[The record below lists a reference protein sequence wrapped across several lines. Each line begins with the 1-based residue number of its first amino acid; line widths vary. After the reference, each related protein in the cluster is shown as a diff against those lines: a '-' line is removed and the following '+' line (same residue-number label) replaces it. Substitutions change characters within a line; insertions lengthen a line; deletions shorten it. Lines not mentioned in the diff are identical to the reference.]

1 MAVRQ
6 HFCISIDKR
15 IDMTIKK
22 STNARRAIKQIKR
35 KNAGATAVAKAAPKK
50 EFNDDKNNTLEGY
63 DENEYDGQDKADE
76 KRRKA

>member
-1 MAVRQ
+1 M
-6 HFCISIDKR
+6 
-15 IDMTIKK
+15 KK
-22 STNARRAIKQIKR
+22 SINQRRAIKQIKR

-63 DENEYDGQDKADE
+63 DENEYDTKDQADE